1 VTKVIFF
8 TPKLQPY
15 RVPILLEIIRQSK
28 INLTVCHSGKPL
40 LNEVDEI
47 DEILISEKKIWKFV
61 THERNL
67 VDMCNDFD
75 VAVVMMYLQRL
86 SYMKLLLSPRR
97 KFKLAYWGI
106 GVKASI
112 STKFDQPSIVNYARY
127 FIAAVAD
134 ATIFYTDYAKKKYIN
149 FGINEEKLFVMQNTV
164 EVLVSK
170 DESVERNTI
179 LFVGAL
185 YKQKKIF
192 NLLEAYLEA
201 YSKSDEIPLL
211 NIIGGGDELE
221 AVELWIT
228 ENAMS
233 HKVKLLG
240 AIFDETVLKT
250 YFEKAIAT
258 VSPGQAGL
266 SVLKSMGYGVPFVTR
281 VDAAT
286 GGERLNIENGVNGVL
301 YESDENLSILIN
313 EMVLNKDRFLQ
324 MGKNAKRFYYENRTP
339 EIMANG
345 FIDTVEYVMSQK

>member
-1 VTKVIFF
+1 M

-15 RVPILLEIIRQSK
+15 RVPVLLEIIRQSK

-40 LNEVDEI
+40 LNEIDEI
-47 DEILISEKKIWKFV
+47 DEILVSENKMWKFI
-61 THERNL
+61 THEHNL
-67 VDMCNDFD
+67 VDICNDFD

-86 SYMKLLLSPRR
+86 SYMKLLFSTRR

-112 STKFDQPSIVNYARY
+112 STKFDQPSVVNYARY

-134 ATIFYTDYAKKKYIN
+134 ATIFYTDYAKKKYIS
-149 FGINEEKLFVMQNTV
+149 FGINEKKLFVMQNTV
-164 EVLVSK
+164 EVLKSEDENVEK
-170 DESVERNTI
+170 DSI

-192 NLLEAYLEA
+192 NLLDAYLEA
-201 YSKSDEIPLL
+201 YSKSDKVPLL
-211 NIIGGGDELE
+211 NIIGGGDEFK
-221 AVELWIT
+221 AIELWVA
-228 ENAMS
+228 ENSMG

-240 AIFDETVLKT
+240 AIFDETVLKA

-258 VSPGQAGL
+258 ISPGQAGL

-301 YESDENLSILIN
+301 YESDGELANLIY
-313 EMVLNKDRFLQ
+313 EMVVDKDRFIK
-324 MGKNAKRFYYENRTP
+324 MGDEAKRYYYENRTP
-339 EIMANG
+339 EIMAKG
-345 FIDTVEYVMSQK
+345 FIDTVDYVLSKA